1 MVKEDSSNV
10 VEVTIEC
17 EETSS
22 GLVGPYFDLV
32 VVSSRNEER
41 LCFMEINTADWSI
54 VFLEA
59 VYQGA
64 HPVVP

>member
-17 EETSS
+17 EETSP
-22 GLVGPYFDLV
+22 GLIGPYFDLV
-32 VVSSRNEER
+32 VVSSRNEEG
-41 LCFMEINTADWSI
+41 LCLVEINAADWSI

-64 HPVVP
+64 HSIVP